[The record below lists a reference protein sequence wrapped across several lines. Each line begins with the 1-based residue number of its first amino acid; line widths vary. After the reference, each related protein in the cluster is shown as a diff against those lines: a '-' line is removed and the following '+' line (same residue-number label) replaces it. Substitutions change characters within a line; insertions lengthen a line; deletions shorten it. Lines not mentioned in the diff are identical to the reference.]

1 MFHDTETVLTCSKVW
16 ILTNPGLEV
25 IFLVHLQ
32 SFASKIFFH
41 QQTGETTSK
50 LFPFVWETWII
61 LTRNRLL
68 VDIFLTRRLS
78 KSLPFGEFASVNF
91 EPCNQ
96 VNINRRVQLILITL
110 NIDYSKG
117 CETSVNVNTS
127 PFQDYGHPDNHI
139 PATYETT
146 PAFINLPQYYLF
158 SYIPYIT

>member
-1 MFHDTETVLTCSKVW
+1 MFHDTETVVTCSKVW
-16 ILTNPGLEV
+16 ILT
-25 IFLVHLQ
+25 
-32 SFASKIFFH
+32 
-41 QQTGETTSK
+41 
-50 LFPFVWETWII
+50 
-61 LTRNRLL
+61 
-68 VDIFLTRRLS
+68 
-78 KSLPFGEFASVNF
+78 
-91 EPCNQ
+91 NQ